1 MTGENTIGKPDVALV
16 ATPHYLHPE
25 FVIYALEHGLH
36 AISEK
41 PAGVYTLVVMGD
53 E

>member
-1 MTGENTIGKPDVALV
+1 MPFWWQH
-16 ATPHYLHPE
+16 HYLHPE

-41 PAGVYTLVVMGD
+41 PAGVYTKQVGD